1 MTPRYMAILAGA
13 ILVAAAGAL
22 AIPDARG
29 LEGTARV
36 VDGDTLEIN
45 GVRVRLWG
53 IDAFEHAQTC
63 QQPGGSYSCG
73 RAASQVMEELTRN
86 QYVRCSQRDTDRY
99 KRVVAQCFVGT
110 TDLGQALVLKGW
122 AFDYTHYSGGFYKDA
137 QAGASEARRGA
148 WRGSFQWP
156 WDYRHGGAGK

>member
-1 MTPRYMAILAGA
+1 MTPRLNAILAGA
-13 ILVAAAGAL
+13 ILVGTAAAF

-45 GVRVRLWG
+45 GQRIRLWG

-63 QQPGGSYSCG
+63 QQPAGAYACG
-73 RAASQVMEELTRN
+73 RAAAQAMEELTRN
-86 QYVRCSQRDTDRY
+86 QHVRCVRHDTDRY

-110 TDLGQALVLKGW
+110 TDLGHALVMRGW
-122 AFDYTHYSGGFYKDA
+122 AFDYTHYSGGFYKDTEN
-137 QAGASEARRGA
+137 GARDAKRGA
-148 WRGSFQWP
+148 WGGSFQWP
-156 WDYRHGGAGK
+156 WDYRHGGK

>member
-1 MTPRYMAILAGA
+1 MTLRLNTILAGA
-13 ILVAAAGAL
+13 ILIGTLGAL

-29 LEGTARV
+29 LEGSARV

-63 QQPGGSYSCG
+63 QQPSGSYPCG
-73 RAASQVMEELTRN
+73 RAATQAMEELVRSTH
-86 QYVRCSQRDTDRY
+86 VRCVQRDTDRY
-99 KRVVAQCFVGT
+99 KRTVAQCFVEQ
-110 TDLGQALVLKGW
+110 TDIGKALVLKGW

-137 QAGASEARRGA
+137 QNGASEARRGA
-148 WRGSFQWP
+148 WAGSFQWP
-156 WDYRHGGAGK
+156 WDYRHGGKR